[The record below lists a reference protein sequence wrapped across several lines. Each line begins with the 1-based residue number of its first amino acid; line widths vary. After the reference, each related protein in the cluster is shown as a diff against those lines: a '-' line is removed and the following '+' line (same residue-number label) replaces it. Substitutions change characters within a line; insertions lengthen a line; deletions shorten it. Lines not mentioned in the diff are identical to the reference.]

1 MAPIGVGSTLPDGQL
16 AWFDESD
23 QLQQVSIHSLAA
35 GKKVILFGVPGAFT
49 PTCRSISL
57 LPQSYFYIL
66 SSHGWSIDR
75 EKTK

>member
-23 QLQQVSIHSLAA
+23 QMQQVSIHSLAA

-49 PTCRSISL
+49 PTCRY
-57 LPQSYFYIL
+57 LPSPVQTVEQI
-66 SSHGWSIDR
+66 
-75 EKTK
+75 EKNEVSV